1 MQFYAKS
8 VTGKVRSN
16 NQDCYHI
23 PLGRENEAKLFV
35 VSDGM
40 GGTRGGEVAS
50 TLSTSAFVT
59 FIQSNSEQEDKALLL
74 RRGAARANT
83 EVYRAAR
90 ADARFKDM
98 GTTMTA
104 ALVEGESIYV
114 LQIGDSRAY
123 LLRDYDLKQITTDHS
138 YVQELVEKGYITE
151 EEAAHHPDK
160 NKITR
165 ALGTGSFVNADIYT
179 LSWRPGDLLLLCS
192 DGLSN
197 MLSKAEIRKI
207 MCLSQGCEKC
217 AEMLVEKALEAGGR
231 DNITVVCVRF
241 CDSDGISG

>member
-1 MQFYAKS
+1 MAKS

-23 PLGRENEAKLFV
+23 PLGKENEPMLFV

-90 ADARFKDM
+90 ADVRFKDM

-104 ALVEGESIYV
+104 ALVEGESVYI

-179 LSWRPGDLLLLCS
+179 SSVAAGGSAAALFRRAEQYAFQSGDPKDHVLIA
-192 DGLSN
+192 GL
-197 MLSKAEIRKI
+197 RKVRGNV
-207 MCLSQGCEKC
+207 SGKS
-217 AEMLVEKALEAGGR
+217 AGGR
-231 DNITVVCVRF
+231 RK
-241 CDSDGISG
+241 G